1 MATDNFVYLSDRLG
15 GRAFDYHSR
24 NGGQG
29 ICQQKLPAE
38 PNTFFKCPGYARGFA
53 RGGMLAA
60 GIDSHINRE
69 LHQLRLI
76 GKAEILNN
84 FGLSGF

>member
-1 MATDNFVYLSDRLG
+1 MDWGAGHLTIIVGTG
-15 GRAFDYHSR
+15 GRAFANKNCPQSR
-24 NGGQG
+24 TLFSN
-29 ICQQKLPAE
+29 
-38 PNTFFKCPGYARGFA
+38 ARGMLGDLPGG
-53 RGGMLAA
+53 GGMLAA